1 MSIILCFTI
10 DPMHNILVNH
20 NDPTVFAFASA
31 RSLKTLELP
40 RSGISDCIV
49 EDVARRL
56 SNVTFLDVSSCT
68 KIGARALEAFGKNC
82 KSLVGL
88 RRVMHPID
96 VAGKICQHDEARAIA
111 GSMPKLRHLEIGYML
126 IATKAVVE
134 IASPGFY
141 FV

>member
-1 MSIILCFTI
+1 MSIFKYLSYPPIRIGVYIMSIILCFTI

-40 RSGISDCIV
+40 RSGTSDCIV

-88 RRVMHPID
+88 LCHRERRR
-96 VAGKICQHDEARAIA
+96 G
-111 GSMPKLRHLEIGYML
+111 RHLGLSGYKNFGAY
-126 IATKAVVE
+126 IKQNHAW
-134 IASPGFY
+134 
-141 FV
+141 